1 MEILKYISIF
11 FIASFIGGIP
21 PGLVNMSVAKV
32 VLKKDKKNAYLTA
45 IGACLA
51 LFLQGVIGISM
62 AKYIIKE
69 TSIQANML
77 KIGVVIFGLLSAYFL
92 IAALKNK
99 PLKTSSKKHS
109 GKSIVKGFF
118 ISALNILPIP
128 YYIIISTQL
137 SADMRGFYTWPRTLL
152 FAFAIACATFL
163 VLYIYISAFL
173 KLQKRTNLLV
183 KYANFFMALL
193 MFVIFVITLFRV
205 IYAEG

>member
-1 MEILKYISIF
+1 MSIF
-11 FIASFIGGIP
+11 FLASFIGGIP

-45 IGACLA
+45 LGACSA
-51 LFLQGVIGISM
+51 LFIQGVIGISM

-77 KIGVVIFGLLSAYFL
+77 KIGVVIFGLLSLYFL
-92 IAALKNK
+92 IAALRNK
-99 PLKTSSKKHS
+99 PFKTGSSKNRF
-109 GKSIVKGFF
+109 GKNMIKGFF

-137 SADMRGFYTWPRTLL
+137 SADMRDFYTWPRTLL
-152 FAFAIACATFL
+152 FAFTISCATFL
-163 VLYIYISAFL
+163 VLSIYIGAFL

-183 KYANFFMALL
+183 KYANFFMAAL
-193 MFVIFVITLFRV
+193 MFVIFIITLFRA
-205 IYAEG
+205 IHADS

>member
-51 LFLQGVIGISM
+51 LFLQGIIGISM
-62 AKYIIKE
+62 AKYFIKQN
-69 TSIQANML
+69 SIQANLL
-77 KIGVVIFGLLSAYFL
+77 KIGVVIFGLLAVYFL

-99 PLKTSSKKHS
+99 PLKTNSSKKRS

-128 YYIIISTQL
+128 YYVIISTQISPDL
-137 SADMRGFYTWPRTLL
+137 RGFYTWPLTLL
-152 FAFAIACATFL
+152 FAFTVAFANFV
-163 VLYIYISAFL
+163 VLSIYISTFL

-193 MFVIFVITLFRV
+193 MFIIFLITLFRA
-205 IYAEG
+205 INA